1 MCLSREGSAWVRP
14 VPGGSGVA
22 SSCEGPSTW
31 VRHYWGIEDYKLGT
45 KLDSSTKYLKYISL
59 LQAIL
64 KESTQYYRVVGW
76 HVPG

>member
-1 MCLSREGSAWVRP
+1 M
-14 VPGGSGVA
+14 
-22 SSCEGPSTW
+22 
-31 VRHYWGIEDYKLGT
+31 RHYWGIEDYKLGT